1 MKKPAITHLVC
12 ILIKAIVI
20 WLQGTING
28 ETKGL
33 GFMLGPLYTD
43 VEVEGA
49 GEEEKSWTFSL
60 DPDRVVS
67 SVQIQFT
74 YIQSFETRKSVC
86 IQQVY
91 AQ

>member
-1 MKKPAITHLVC
+1 
-12 ILIKAIVI
+12 
-20 WLQGTING
+20 
-28 ETKGL
+28 
-33 GFMLGPLYTD
+33 MLGPLYTD

-67 SVQIQFT
+67 SAQIQLT

>member
-1 MKKPAITHLVC
+1 
-12 ILIKAIVI
+12 
-20 WLQGTING
+20 
-28 ETKGL
+28 
-33 GFMLGPLYTD
+33 MLGPLYTD

-67 SVQIQFT
+67 NPIVPKIQFT